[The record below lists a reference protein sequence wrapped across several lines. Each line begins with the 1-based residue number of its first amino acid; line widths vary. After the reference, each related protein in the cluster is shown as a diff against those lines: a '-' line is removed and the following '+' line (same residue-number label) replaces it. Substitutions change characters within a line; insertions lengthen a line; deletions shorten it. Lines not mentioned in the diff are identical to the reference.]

1 MRGVIA
7 GVQLALQKIPTM
19 LVVVAGAL
27 RRSDGGILMHNR
39 PANKHHG
46 GLWEFPGG
54 KVEEGETPRMAL
66 RRELKEELGITIEP
80 DDLIPVSFADSVPGT
95 DQTGILLLLYR
106 IDRWHGE
113 PDALEGGEIGW
124 FSDPQIEQLDKPP
137 LDTDLYDR
145 MGRELFTVSRGQ
157 RG

>member
-1 MRGVIA
+1 M
-7 GVQLALQKIPTM
+7 QKIPTT

-27 RRSDGGILMHNR
+27 WRSDGRILMHKR
-39 PANKHHG
+39 PANKQHG

-54 KVEEGETPRMAL
+54 KVEEGETPRTAL
-66 RRELKEELGITIEP
+66 RRELEEELGITANP
-80 DDLIPVSFADSVPGT
+80 GDFRPVSFADSAP
-95 DQTGILLLLYR
+95 DADRTGILLLLYR
-106 IDRWHGE
+106 IDRWQGE

-124 FSDPQIEQLDKPP
+124 FSDPQIQQLDKPP

-145 MGRELFTVSRGQ
+145 MGGELFTLSRGQ